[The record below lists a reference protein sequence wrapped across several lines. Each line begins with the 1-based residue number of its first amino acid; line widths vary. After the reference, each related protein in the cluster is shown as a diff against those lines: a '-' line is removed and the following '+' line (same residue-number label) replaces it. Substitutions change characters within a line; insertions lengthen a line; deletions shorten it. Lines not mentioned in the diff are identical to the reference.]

1 MRVGNLKIWVCRDGC
16 STVVSALLAS
26 TLVITVTLP
35 DGTALQLAD
44 DATGLDAATAIGPGL
59 AKAALAAKV
68 NGEIRDLARV
78 LPDEAA
84 LEIVTQK
91 SGDDYLYV
99 LRHTAA
105 HVLAEA
111 VESLFPDAKF
121 GFGPPIDDGF
131 YYDFELSRPLS
142 EEDFPAIES
151 AMRKII
157 KARVGMERSV
167 LSIDEARAFFAA
179 RDQGYKVD
187 QVEFLGDRGETHV
200 SLYQQNDFV
209 DLCQGPHLHDTGR
222 IGAFKLLSVAGAY
235 WRGENTNTMLTRL
248 YATAFANQ
256 ADLDAYLARV
266 ELAKARDHRRL
277 GRDLE
282 LFHFDDA
289 GPGFPFFLPKGMV
302 IVNQIQTALRGEL
315 ERLGYQEIRTPMI
328 LSEDL
333 WKSSGHWDHYRE
345 NMYFT
350 QVDEQGFAVKPM
362 NCPGAALVFRS
373 RRRSYRE
380 LPLRLAEF
388 GHVHRH
394 ELSGVLHGLFRVR
407 SFTQDDAHIFCRL
420 DQIHDEVRSV
430 LDFIDRFYARFGFD
444 QVQTKLSTR
453 PEKAAGTDEM
463 WERAEAALA
472 QALEGREYE
481 IKEGDG
487 AFYGPKIDFQVT
499 DSMGRSWQLGTCQLD
514 FSMPEAFDLRY
525 VSESDADERPVMIHR
540 AILGSIERFLGIL
553 IEDTGGDFPF
563 WLSPEQARVLPV
575 SDRHR
580 DYAHTVRDHLRAEG
594 LRVDCD
600 ERTESIGRRI
610 RDGELHKVPYLLIV
624 GDREVE
630 GQAASVRGRHG
641 EEIGAIPTAEIAQM
655 LVGRDAQHGA
665 PTN

>member
-1 MRVGNLKIWVCRDGC
+1 M
-16 STVVSALLAS
+16 
-26 TLVITVTLP
+26 ITVSLP
-35 DGTALQLAD
+35 DGTALELAD
-44 DATGLDAATAIGPGL
+44 DASGHTAAAAIGPGL
-59 AKAALAAKV
+59 AKAALAVKV
-68 NGEIRDLARV
+68 DGEIRDLARV
-78 LPDEAA
+78 LPDGAA
-84 LEIVTQK
+84 IEIVTPK
-91 SGDDYLYV
+91 SGADYLYV

-111 VESLFPDAKF
+111 VQTLYPGTKF
-121 GFGPPIDDGF
+121 GFGPPIEDGF
-131 YYDFELSRPLS
+131 YYDFELPRALS
-142 EEDFPAIES
+142 EEDFPAIEA
-151 AMRKII
+151 AMRRVI
-157 KARVGMERSV
+157 KARAGLARSV
-167 LSIDEARAFFAA
+167 LSVADARTFFAE
-179 RDQGYKVD
+179 RDQQYKVD
-187 QVEFLGDRGETHV
+187 QVEFLENRGESDV
-200 SLYQQNDFV
+200 SIYQQNDFV

-235 WRGENTNTMLTRL
+235 WRGESDNPMLTRL
-248 YATAFANQ
+248 YATAFPTQ
-256 ADLDAYLARV
+256 AELDAYLARV

-282 LFHFDDA
+282 LFYFDDA
-289 GPGFPFFLPKGMV
+289 GPGFPFFLPKGMI

-315 ERLGYQEIRTPMI
+315 ERLGYEEIRTPML
-328 LSEDL
+328 LSEEL

-350 QVDEQGFAVKPM
+350 EVDEQGFAVKPM

-407 SFTQDDAHIFCRL
+407 AFTQDDAHIFCRL
-420 DQIHDEVRSV
+420 DQVHDEVRAV
-430 LDFIDRFYARFGFD
+430 LEFIDRFYARFGFD

-472 QALEGREYE
+472 QSLDGREYE
-481 IKEGDG
+481 IKAGDG

-514 FSMPEAFDLRY
+514 FSMPEAFDLNY
-525 VSESDADERPVMIHR
+525 TSETDAEERPVMIHR

-553 IEDTGGDFPF
+553 IEDTGGDFPL
-563 WLSPEQARVLPV
+563 WLAPEQARVLPV
-575 SDRHR
+575 ADRHCV
-580 DYAHTVRDHLRAEG
+580 YAHQVRDALRADG
-594 LRVDCD
+594 LRVACD
-600 ERTESIGRRI
+600 ERSESIGRRI
-610 RDGELHKVPYLLIV
+610 RDGELHKVPFLLIV

-630 GQAASVRGRHG
+630 SRTASVRARHG
-641 EEIGAIPTAEIAQM
+641 EELGDVGVAELART
-655 LVGRDAQHGA
+655 LAARDAVGA
-665 PTN
+665 AG

>member
-1 MRVGNLKIWVCRDGC
+1 
-16 STVVSALLAS
+16 
-26 TLVITVTLP
+26 VITVSLP
-35 DGTALQLAD
+35 DGTALELAD
-44 DATGLDAATAIGPGL
+44 AASGHDAAAAIGPGL
-59 AKAALAAKV
+59 AKAALAVKV
-68 NGEIRDLARV
+68 DGEIRDLART
-78 LPDEAA
+78 LPDGAA
-84 LEIVTQK
+84 IEIVTPK
-91 SGDDYLYV
+91 SGADYLYV

-111 VESLFPDAKF
+111 VQSLFPGTKF
-121 GFGPPIDDGF
+121 GFGPPIEDGF
-131 YYDFELSRPLS
+131 YYDFELPRALS
-142 EEDFPAIES
+142 EEDFPEIEA
-151 AMRKII
+151 AMRRVI
-157 KARVGMERSV
+157 KARAGMERSV
-167 LSIDEARAFFAA
+167 LSVEAARAFFAE
-179 RDQGYKVD
+179 REQQYKVD
-187 QVEFLGDRGETHV
+187 QVEFLTNRGESEV
-200 SLYQQNDFV
+200 SIYRQNDFV

-235 WRGENTNTMLTRL
+235 WRGESTNPMLTRL
-248 YATAFANQ
+248 YATAFPTQ
-256 ADLDAYLARV
+256 AELDAYLARV

-277 GRDLE
+277 GRELE
-282 LFHFDDA
+282 LFYFDDA
-289 GPGFPFFLPKGMV
+289 GPGFPFFLPKGML
-302 IVNQIQTALRGEL
+302 IVNQIQAAVRGEL

-328 LSEDL
+328 LSEEL

-362 NCPGAALVFRS
+362 NCPGACLVFRS

-420 DQIHDEVRSV
+420 DQVHDEVQSV
-430 LDFIDRFYARFGFD
+430 LGFIDRFYARFGFD

-472 QALEGREYE
+472 QALDGRDYE
-481 IKEGDG
+481 INEGDG

-499 DSMGRSWQLGTCQLD
+499 DSMGRLWQLGTCQLD
-514 FSMPEAFDLRY
+514 FSMPAAFDLHY
-525 VSESDADERPVMIHR
+525 VSEDDVEERPVIIHR

-563 WLSPEQARVLPV
+563 WLAPEQARVLPV
-575 SDRHR
+575 ADRHR
-580 DYAHTVRDHLRAEG
+580 DYAHEVRDALRAEG
-594 LRVDCD
+594 LRVECD
-600 ERTESIGRRI
+600 ERSESIGRRI

-630 GQAASVRGRHG
+630 SRTASVRARHG
-641 EEIGAIPTAEIAQM
+641 DELGDVGLIDLAQALLARDVVGAA
-655 LVGRDAQHGA
+655 G
-665 PTN
+665 